1 MFENEKQ
8 EDYMGM
14 ISWSRLSCGSAIPH
28 FGTEVKTSHP
38 IRLEISSAKES
49 RDLSRNWYFADKRI
63 IEVEMSPIQWAE
75 FLTSGNTTGVPCT
88 LKWLDG
94 KGFISE
100 PQETTI
106 KEDYNKEVEESFDK
120 FGESF
125 DKVAKTLKEQ
135 IDTNKPMGKK
145 ALEELL
151 REIGILKELATGNI
165 KFVKDSFKED
175 MSKIVT
181 QAKAEFNAYVE
192 NRVHEIG
199 IEELKKGNVSFLEN
213 KEEDND

>member
-14 ISWSRLSCGSAIPH
+14 ISWSRISCGSARPH

-38 IRLEISSAKES
+38 IRLEISTAKES
-49 RDLSRNWYFADKRI
+49 RELSHNWYFADKRI

-88 LKWLDG
+88 LNWLVG
-94 KGFISE
+94 KGFMSE
-100 PQETTI
+100 PQETKL
-106 KEDYNKEVEESFDK
+106 KEDYNKEVDKAFDK
-120 FGESF
+120 FGDSF

-151 REIGILKELATGNI
+151 REVEILKNLATGNI

-192 NRVHEIG
+192 NRIHEIG

-213 KEEDND
+213 DGEKA